1 MTVIDAHHHY
11 WWHARR
17 VHVWP
22 ERAGTAMNRDFT
34 PADLE
39 PELGRAG
46 IDGTI
51 LVQTV
56 NEPGETDEFLDLAAK
71 TASIRGVVGW
81 IPLDEPATAEAE
93 LARLRGRR
101 KLVGLRHLMRVES
114 TPNWFLQ
121 PNIVQSLALVA
132 GAGLVFE
139 TVPVDAAQFEQVL
152 TLAERLPHLRIVI
165 DHLGRPPVSDTG
177 WEPWA
182 SLVVRAATLPNVA
195 IKLSIGFDLA
205 LRWRWST
212 DGLRPYIRHVVQ
224 CLGADRAM
232 AGSNWPVVLFSGS
245 YQDVWSG
252 LQGALAEV
260 SADDRGK
267 IFGGSAARIY
277 HLA

>member
-1 MTVIDAHHHY
+1 MIDAHHHY
-11 WWHARR
+11 WWHAHR

-22 ERAGTAMNRDFT
+22 ASAGTAMNRDFT

-39 PELGRAG
+39 PELARAG

-56 NEPGETDEFLDLAAK
+56 NEPGETDEFLDLAAR
-71 TASIRGVVGW
+71 TRSIRGVVGW
-81 IPLDEPATAEAE
+81 IPLDDPAAAAAA
-93 LARLRGRR
+93 LARLRGRE
-101 KLVGLRHLMRVES
+101 KLVGFRHLMRVES
-114 TPNWFLQ
+114 TSNWLLQ
-121 PNIVQSLALVA
+121 PQVMELLALVA

-152 TLAERLPHLRIVI
+152 TLAERLPDLRIVV
-165 DHLGRPPVSDTG
+165 DHLGRPPVAEGG

-182 SLVVRAATLPNVA
+182 SLVTRAATLPNLA

-212 DGLRPYIRHVVQ
+212 DGLRRFVLHVVAS
-224 CLGADRAM
+224 LGPDRAM
-232 AGSNWPVVLFSGS
+232 SGSNWPVVLFSGS

-252 LQGALAEV
+252 LATMLSELSAE
-260 SADDRGK
+260 DRGK
-267 IFGGSAARIY
+267 VLGASATRIY
-277 HLA
+277 RLA

>member
-11 WWHARR
+11 WWHTRR

-22 ERAGTAMNRDFT
+22 ERAGTAMNRDFM

-39 PELGRAG
+39 PELARAG

-56 NEPGETDEFLDLAAK
+56 NEPGETDEFLDLAAD
-71 TASIRGVVGW
+71 TNSIRGVVGW
-81 IPLDEPATAEAE
+81 IALDDPATAAAE

-101 KLVGLRHLMRVES
+101 KLAGFRHLMRVES
-114 TPNWFLQ
+114 TPNWLLQ
-121 PNIVQSLALVA
+121 PNVVQSLALVA

-139 TVPVDAAQFEQVL
+139 TVPVDAAQFDQVL
-152 TLAERLPHLRIVI
+152 TLAERLPALTIVV

-182 SLVVRAATLPNVA
+182 SLITRAATLPNVA

-212 DGLRPYIRHVVQ
+212 DGLRRYVQHVVE

-252 LQGALAEV
+252 LVTMLSDLPAE
-260 SADDRGK
+260 DRGK
-267 IFGGSAARIY
+267 ILGATATRIY
-277 HLA
+277 RLA